1 MVNFSVFATCETMA
15 PLVMAFFIA
24 FGAMA
29 SAGVGSCDGAVA
41 RWCLLFAG
49 FLPTVLIFLKKIP
62 MLGK

>member
-1 MVNFSVFATCETMA
+1 MVNFSVFATSATMA

-41 RWCLLFAG
+41 RAAM
-49 FLPTVLIFLKKIP
+49 PTVRARERRAAY
-62 MLGK
+62 LGVAL